1 MDTKQAIASGLFVVG
16 VTSLVGMAS
25 HARAGRVRWRTGLV
39 FGAAGMVGAFIG
51 ARIGA
56 HLPGALLLIAFAL
69 MMVATAIA
77 MIRGRRADLAADRAS
92 LPLFRTITD
101 GALVGLVT
109 GTVGAGGGF
118 LVVPALALLGG
129 LPMPIA
135 IGTSLLVIAMNTM
148 SGFLGYA
155 TTISIDWTITLLVT
169 AGAVAGA
176 LLGSR
181 LAGRISPE
189 LLRRGFGWF
198 VLAMAGVMLVGGDRR
213 DDRGV
218 RRTSAW
224 HAIGTAD
231 GRRQPRS
238 RSSCGSILR
247 PKRRA
252 HRVRGRRATARG
264 LHALG
269 GTGGVRTYGEPA
281 ARVAVGARILSG
293 LEVRVHL
300 RTGQLAHDGLLHLL
314 EQVVPLGH
322 RPRPGHQDVHRH
334 EALTTGLACLDR
346 VEVDLA
352 GLVRVPDR
360 CAAPP

>member
-1 MDTKQAIASGLFVVG
+1 VLALATGLAVFIGIALGLLGGGGSILTVPLLVYIVGMDTKQAIASGLFVVG

-39 FGAAGMVGAFIG
+39 FGAAGMVGAFVG

-56 HLPGALLLIAFAL
+56 HLPGSLLLIAFAL

-77 MIRGRRADLAADRAS
+77 MIRGRRADTAVDRAQ

-155 TTISIDWTITLLVT
+155 TTMSIDWTITLLVT

-176 LLGSR
+176 LVGSR
-181 LAGRISPE
+181 LAGRVSPE

-198 VLAMAGVMLVGGDRR
+198 VLAMAAVMLAEETGATIMEFG
-213 DDRGV
+213 
-218 RRTSAW
+218 RTSAW
-224 HAIGTAD
+224 HSIGTLLAVGAAIGLVLYL
-231 GRRQPRS
+231 
-238 RSSCGSILR
+238 IVR
-247 PKRRA
+247 PKRP
-252 HRVRGRRATARG
+252 ATG
-264 LHALG
+264 
-269 GTGGVRTYGEPA
+269 A
-281 ARVAVGARILSG
+281 AES
-293 LEVRVHL
+293 E
-300 RTGQLAHDGLLHLL
+300 
-314 EQVVPLGH
+314 
-322 RPRPGHQDVHRH
+322 RP
-334 EALTTGLACLDR
+334 T
-346 VEVDLA
+346 A
-352 GLVRVPDR
+352 GSIT
-360 CAAPP
+360 

>member
-1 MDTKQAIASGLFVVG
+1 VLALATGLAVFIGIALGLLGGGGSILTVPLLVYIVGMDTKQAIASGLFVVG

-56 HLPGALLLIAFAL
+56 HLPGALLLIAFSL

-77 MIRGRRADLAADRAS
+77 MIRGRRSDLTADRAP

-135 IGTSLLVIAMNTM
+135 IGTSLLVIAMNTL

-176 LLGSR
+176 LVGSR
-181 LAGRISPE
+181 LAGRVSPE
-189 LLRRGFGWF
+189 VLRRGFGWF
-198 VLAMAGVMLVGGDRR
+198 VLAMAAVMLAEETGATFLEFG
-213 DDRGV
+213 
-218 RRTSAW
+218 RTSAW
-224 HAIGTAD
+224 HAIGTLLAVAAA
-231 GRRQPRS
+231 
-238 RSSCGSILR
+238 IALVLWLVLR
-247 PKRRA
+247 PKRR
-252 HRVRGRRATARG
+252 
-264 LHALG
+264 
-269 GTGGVRTYGEPA
+269 TGDPA
-281 ARVAVGARILSG
+281 NHTRPSVGS
-293 LEVRVHL
+293 
-300 RTGQLAHDGLLHLL
+300 T
-314 EQVVPLGH
+314 P
-322 RPRPGHQDVHRH
+322 
-334 EALTTGLACLDR
+334 
-346 VEVDLA
+346 
-352 GLVRVPDR
+352 
-360 CAAPP
+360 